1 MRFTKISDRG
11 PRFKESEVV
20 NSLIS
25 CPAPLLALDGGHTGV
40 PVFTAV
46 FRINEEQYP

>member
-1 MRFTKISDRG
+1 MRFIRISGQG

-20 NSLIS
+20 NSLVS
-25 CPAPLLALDGGHTGV
+25 CPASLLALHGGHTGV

-46 FRINEEQYP
+46 FGINEEQYL